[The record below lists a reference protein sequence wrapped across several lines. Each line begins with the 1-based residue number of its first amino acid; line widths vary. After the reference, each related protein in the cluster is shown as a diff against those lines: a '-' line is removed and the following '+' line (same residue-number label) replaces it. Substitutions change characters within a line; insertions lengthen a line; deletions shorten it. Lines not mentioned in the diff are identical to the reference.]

1 MENQSLRICYLYWQV
16 LIGFCLL
23 NSFLPFF
30 MPSICLLIYYP
41 TAAKLLKILFLF
53 FFKQLSACCSIICI
67 TSRSSG
73 STQFFSLLC
82 LTFHRDKNKGGNLLV
97 VLKPSCWSHNDQ
109 WWSVCFISC
118 RKLPLQCVNSVF
130 IDITS
135 PNIWQEDQGHIF
147 THVQVIDTHHGP
159 QIT

>member
-1 MENQSLRICYLYWQV
+1 MEIQSLRICYLYWQV

-41 TAAKLLKILFLF
+41 TAAKLLKILFF
-53 FFKQLSACCSIICI
+53 Y
-67 TSRSSG
+67 SS
-73 STQFFSLLC
+73 SNNFQRVVQSFASHLDLQDQHNC
-82 LTFHRDKNKGGNLLV
+82 LTFHRGNLFV
-97 VLKPSCWSHNDQ
+97 ILKPSCWSHNDQ